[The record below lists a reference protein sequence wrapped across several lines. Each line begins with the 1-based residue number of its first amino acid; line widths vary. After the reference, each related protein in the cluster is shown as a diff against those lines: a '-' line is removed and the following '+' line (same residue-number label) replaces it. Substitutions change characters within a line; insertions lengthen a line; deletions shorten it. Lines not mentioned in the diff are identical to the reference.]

1 MANKDTKT
9 DELTAIITDLS
20 LDVTKL
26 KAELH
31 QIKSAIK
38 SVFSTIQENQEENVV
53 CIFCLKK
60 QQWCKVGHYLC
71 LDCDDAHIKTNYA
84 CDLYV
89 NSRECRAHNA
99 KLAYKEDWDSY

>member
-31 QIKSAIK
+31 KIKSAIK